1 MRPTLIARAAVCF
14 AFALPAAGAAQGML
28 APQPGRQTYTA
39 ADVAFIQ
46 GMIHHHA
53 QAVLIAGW
61 ATSHGASPQ
70 VQNLC
75 DRIIVAQNDE
85 INTFQLWLK
94 QRGQA
99 TVDLNATHAMMPSMD
114 PKAMMPG
121 MLSDDQLAK
130 LDAARGTQFD
140 ELFLTDMIQHHEG
153 AVKMVNDLFAV
164 GSGEDETVYK
174 FATDIYADQ
183 TTEIARMQK
192 MLAVIVIG
200 PPPA

>member
-1 MRPTLIARAAVCF
+1 MRSPLIARAAMCI
-14 AFALPAAGAAQGML
+14 AIALPAASAAQGML
-28 APQPGRQTYTA
+28 APAPGKQTYTA

-61 ATSHGASPQ
+61 AKSHGASPQ

-75 DRIIVAQNDE
+75 DRIVVAQTDE
-85 INTFQLWLK
+85 INIFQTWLK
-94 QRGQA
+94 LRGQA
-99 TVDLNATHAMMPSMD
+99 TVDLTATHDMMPSMD

-121 MLSDDQLAK
+121 MLSDQQLAA
-130 LDAARGTQFD
+130 LDAARGEKFD

-164 GSGEDETVYK
+164 GSGEDVTVYK

-192 MLAVIVIG
+192 MLASIMFG